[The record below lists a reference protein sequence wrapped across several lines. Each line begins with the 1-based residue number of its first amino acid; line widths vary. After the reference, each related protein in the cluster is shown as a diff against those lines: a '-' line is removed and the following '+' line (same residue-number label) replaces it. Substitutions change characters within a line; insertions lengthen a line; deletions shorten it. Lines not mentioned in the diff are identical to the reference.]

1 MDNNMNK
8 KMFLKVLSFTMLFGS
23 FDQEDLEKKTEDW
36 SEGHRA
42 QVPLKCINA
51 KVCAISEKSIPITS

>member
-1 MDNNMNK
+1 
-8 KMFLKVLSFTMLFGS
+8 MLFMS
-23 FDQEDLEKKTEDW
+23 FDQKELEKNFRIDL
-36 SEGHRA
+36 GHRA